1 MRKNSNL
8 SKNTPDAKT
17 KTRKNSDSRKAPRP
31 PNVNLNLTVEE
42 IAKKFGL
49 VSTYETLEGWKR
61 LSRKELLNLLKY
73 SSVLAKD
80 QGGCRLLQKLAADKD
95 TELLGRIYDS
105 SIFDIRVLM
114 QDSFGNYLA

>member
-1 MRKNSNL
+1 MSD
-8 SKNTPDAKT
+8 KNTPEIKKKD
-17 KTRKNSDSRKAPRP
+17 PRP

-49 VSTYETLEGWKR
+49 VSIYETLEGWKR

-80 QGGCRLLQKLAADKD
+80 
-95 TELLGRIYDS
+95 
-105 SIFDIRVLM
+105 
-114 QDSFGNYLA
+114 